1 MSIAMADKP
10 SGHRARL
17 TPGLELVFAL
27 VREGKT
33 NKEIALIRGVSEQAI
48 KRQVSTLF
56 RHYGV
61 DTRAALIAAAYQQE
75 LDLLRSQVGPM
86 TNAYED
92 GTGGHIEPP
101 SDPAYPV

>member
-1 MSIAMADKP
+1 MRDKGWGQR
-10 SGHRARL
+10 SRL
-17 TPGLELVFAL
+17 TPVLELVFVL

-33 NKEIALIRGVSEQAI
+33 NKEIALVRGVSEQAV

-75 LDLLRSQVGPM
+75 LDELRSQSGAIANPDD
-86 TNAYED
+86 D
-92 GTGGHIEPP
+92 GASGSIESP